1 MKLVLMSSVVRP
13 DHWKQFKAAAPA
25 RGLCASAQL
34 RQLIVEFLRR
44 EAREMKAID
53 RQS

>member
-1 MKLVLMSSVVRP
+1 MKLMLMSAYVRA
-13 DHWKQFKAAAPA
+13 DHWRKFKTAAAA

-44 EAREMKAID
+44 EAKEMKAID
-53 RQS
+53 RQI